1 MKRILIEKKNGMF
14 NLQNIYIQLRA
25 AQDGVYEFMMKRVRK
40 KRTINQNDWLW
51 GAVYPLLLDAMLD
64 AGWEMTS
71 VEQVHEFFKSS
82 MPQDDVLNR
91 ETGEIVSIPKSTAA
105 MDTVQFSTYI
115 EKLRDYAMEYL
126 NVEIPEPDKDWKKHL
141 NDNDHETSSE

>member
-51 GAVYPLLLDAMLD
+51 GAVYPLLLDAMIISQYIRKAESETKKRLAEKGQD
-64 AGWEMTS
+64 Y
-71 VEQVHEFFKSS
+71 VIRDFK
-82 MPQDDVLNR
+82 LC
-91 ETGEIVSIPKSTAA
+91 
-105 MDTVQFSTYI
+105 I
-115 EKLRDYAMEYL
+115 EKAAP
-126 NVEIPEPDKDWKKHL
+126 IPAVAFVPKEFSMVYNESK
-141 NDNDHETSSE
+141 